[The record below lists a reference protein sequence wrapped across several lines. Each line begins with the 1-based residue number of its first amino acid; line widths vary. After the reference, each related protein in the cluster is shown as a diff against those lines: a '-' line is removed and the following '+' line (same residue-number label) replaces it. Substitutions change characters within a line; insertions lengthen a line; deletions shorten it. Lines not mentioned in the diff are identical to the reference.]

1 MKRKEMHILAWL
13 LALALFLGAAA
24 GENADLLGRAKE
36 YFEAGDTQRAMA
48 CSTSFNSSRASSREH
63 MIITESTIEASV
75 ITSPTMPYGGESITT
90 RS

>member
-48 CSTSFNSSRASSREH
+48 CLDLAGRALVISTRPPRMAMRMSEGSS
-63 MIITESTIEASV
+63 
-75 ITSPTMPYGGESITT
+75 
-90 RS
+90 